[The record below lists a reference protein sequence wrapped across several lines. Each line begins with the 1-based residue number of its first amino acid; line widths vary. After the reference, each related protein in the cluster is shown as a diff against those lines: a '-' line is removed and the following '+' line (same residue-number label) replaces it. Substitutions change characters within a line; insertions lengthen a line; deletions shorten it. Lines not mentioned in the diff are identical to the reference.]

1 MEDGGKIPVADR
13 FEGKRFNSPND
24 IAVHSSGAIYF
35 TDPIYGLPKG
45 EEDPARE
52 IDYCGVF
59 RIGTDGVVSLVTKEL
74 ERPNGLA
81 FSPDEKTLYVANS
94 HNPRAIILA
103 VSIGKDGMATATKV
117 FFDTKNLEGKGSPD
131 GLKVDAA
138 GHLWATGPGGLLIIS
153 PQGKLLGRV
162 LTGKATA
169 NVAFGGKDGKTVF
182 LTAHDTLVQFKIF

>member
-1 MEDGGKIPVADR
+1 MYRCGK
-13 FEGKRFNSPND
+13 
-24 IAVHSSGAIYF
+24 
-35 TDPIYGLPKG
+35 
-45 EEDPARE
+45 
-52 IDYCGVF
+52 
-59 RIGTDGVVSLVTKEL
+59 DGVVSLVTKEL

-94 HNPRAIILA
+94 HKPRAIILA

-182 LTAHDTLVQFKIF
+182 LTAHDILVQFKIF